1 MLDSVLGFGVLGFLG
16 TMAWLGIRQLQH
28 DQYRREAEYWQHECA
43 MLEYENRFLHGLEQ
57 WLIPRLLNRFGADMQ
72 DFMID
77 RELVRLNETAHPKQA
92 GHITVQMYDPSR
104 ASKGIDITAGNFV
117 GKEGADEADEW
128 DSETEYADCRPTD
141 AHRQPFEQISN
152 TTGGNADMRQMAT
165 QNRRYQCVVTAQAVF
180 RRSAGRA
187 TTLLMPI
194 LSKSHPVISDRLTT
208 ACCKTAPSPIHAKA
222 AGRKNTP
229 PPPNGRLPTAQGGQ
243 PEIPT
248 QKTAKK
254 PESGQNFPATDS
266 GFFVCYETAKPRY
279 ETHAGHDKTVTKP
292 CYETKISF

>member
-16 TMAWLGIRQLQH
+16 TMAWLGIRQLQR

-57 WLIPRLLNRFGADMQ
+57 RLIPRLLNRFGADMQ

-77 RELVRLNETAHPKQA
+77 RELVRHNETAQPKQA

-104 ASKGIDITAGNFV
+104 VSKGIDITAGNFV
-117 GKEGADEADEW
+117 GKDETDEADEW
-128 DSETEYADCRPTD
+128 SGETEYADCRPTD
-141 AHRQPFEQISN
+141 AHSRLNKGATQPLRNTDTRQI
-152 TTGGNADMRQMAT
+152 AT

-180 RRSAGRA
+180 RRLAGRA

-194 LSKSHPVISDRLTT
+194 LSKSHPVISGRLTT
-208 ACCKTAPSPIHAKA
+208 VCCKTVPNPIHAKA

-243 PEIPT
+243 PEIPK
-248 QKTAKK
+248 QKAAKK
-254 PESGQNFPATDS
+254 PESGQNFPAPDS

-292 CYETKISF
+292 CYETQISL